1 MSPTI
6 RVQHDEFP
14 MICNGRG
21 QMVVGQFGSY
31 IEAVEE
37 ARKTA
42 VGLVERIRSGDVRHD
57 PHGGDCPHWCDLW
70 PICRKARP

>member
-1 MSPTI
+1 MLRAGNDQVPGFSRRDYLEP
-6 RVQHDEFP
+6 DDFD
-14 MICNGRG
+14 
-21 QMVVGQFGSY
+21 
-31 IEAVEE
+31 EAVEE

-42 VGLVERIRSGDVRHD
+42 VGLVERIRGGDVRHD